1 MSEADAIFGTSS
13 GESTDPEDAD
23 DGESE
28 KDNKHCTNEKQSSA
42 HKNHISADN
51 EKNQTPGG
59 KMGAKRSIFAV
70 FFRGGIRLKKKR

>member
-42 HKNHISADN
+42 HKSHISDD
-51 EKNQTPGG
+51 
-59 KMGAKRSIFAV
+59 
-70 FFRGGIRLKKKR
+70 KKKKIRHQALIYQCVKMKQ

>member
-51 EKNQTPGG
+51 EKIRHQALIYQCVKATWRDPL
-59 KMGAKRSIFAV
+59 AK
-70 FFRGGIRLKKKR
+70 